1 MSKVN
6 VEFLVYALKLCFN
19 RTSFLTIMIFKDPI
33 TLDLKRLKRCML
45 RRISRDHYYNSRFFL
60 IVQVQPIEPYV
71 YAKISTY
78 ALCRIN
84 LWQSKEKEITRS

>member
-1 MSKVN
+1 
-6 VEFLVYALKLCFN
+6 
-19 RTSFLTIMIFKDPI
+19 MIFKDPI

-71 YAKISTY
+71 YAKINRPS
-78 ALCRIN
+78 LMQN
-84 LWQSKEKEITRS
+84 QFMGKVVV